1 MYRQEF
7 SKVYTCIT
15 FQKKHHIIM
24 ETFPNSYFQNAVSVS
39 RVSNEKHTFSLPVKT
54 PPLPLWD
61 TLLFSISFRKYL
73 LGSTMLILS
82 LQKRLDNLEKFSLH
96 SRKTCNSSL
105 ISITLSTLPQN
116 NQQTPLSCKKCHW
129 STLISLQIIVNI
141 LLFKGCFY
149 KTNHINNTL

>member
-1 MYRQEF
+1 
-7 SKVYTCIT
+7 
-15 FQKKHHIIM
+15 M
-24 ETFPNSYFQNAVSVS
+24 ETFPNSYFQNAVSIS
-39 RVSNEKHTFSLPVKT
+39 QVSNEKRTFSLPVKT

-105 ISITLSTLPQN
+105 SSITLSTLPQN
-116 NQQTPLSCKKCHW
+116 AANPSIMQKMSLVNPHLTANYCKY
-129 STLISLQIIVNI
+129 SAI
-141 LLFKGCFY
+141 
-149 KTNHINNTL
+149 